1 LHVFCVPLFL
11 KRDPAGPKGDAF
23 HITNLNVERRG
34 SVPLTKEDASRFDRN
49 AGGGIPMTKLLL
61 ILLIFSRG
69 ILVGQIRPDDA
80 VGQAVPAS
88 FPGTGTV
95 PIGIDSVSSAL
106 DSLELVMLEL
116 DIQKAQEKAQQTSF
130 WRRIIPQIHVS
141 ASFGV
146 HDVLSID
153 PMTYVPYVIPK
164 DAYRLTIGFSL
175 NSVLNSGEHAVAL
188 LDLEKLNTAYEYR
201 RLEQVNVRGI
211 IELQSAAIEEELK
224 KLDQEERLQEQIVQF
239 MQTKFDLGK
248 AEFDALTR
256 MKLELLTTQK
266 TILRLLHQRHQL
278 LLKQQGEIQK

>member
-1 LHVFCVPLFL
+1 
-11 KRDPAGPKGDAF
+11 
-23 HITNLNVERRG
+23 
-34 SVPLTKEDASRFDRN
+34 
-49 AGGGIPMTKLLL
+49 MTKLLL

-239 MQTKFDLGK
+239 MQTRFDLGK